1 MFVLCQTL
9 FQLFSF
15 NFQSQV
21 DAHMCVSSVI
31 GMVIKQHC
39 HYLTYE
45 VSGALKTQTQAI
57 CPTVDVYNGG
67 ETWESLWK
75 MPSV

>member
-1 MFVLCQTL
+1 MFVL
-9 FQLFSF
+9 
-15 NFQSQV
+15 
-21 DAHMCVSSVI
+21 SVI
-31 GMVIKQHC
+31 RMIIKQHC

-57 CPTVDVYNGG
+57 CPTVDVHNGG

-75 MPSV
+75 MLSV